1 MDSESEAALFVGEGA
16 PGEGRGLAG
25 GDDVLPDDG
34 STGERVEEAVV
45 GGEAEGEG
53 GGVEVAGE
61 VDMGGGGD
69 GGGVGEVELDGVV
82 ELVGVD
88 AVDFGDVE
96 VAVGGERVADAGEEL
111 GEEAA
116 DFWGYD

>member
-1 MDSESEAALFVGEGA
+1 M
-16 PGEGRGLAG
+16 
-25 GDDVLPDDG
+25 LPDG
-34 STGERVEEAVV
+34 RSTGEGVEEAVV
-45 GGEAEGEG
+45 GGGEAEGEG

-69 GGGVGEVELDGVV
+69 GGGVGEVELDGAV

-96 VAVGGERVADAGEEL
+96 VAVGGGPVADAGEEL
-111 GEEAA
+111 GEEDV
-116 DFWGYD
+116 DFWGED